1 MIRPARREELET
13 CAAVV
18 RESFATVA
26 PQYGITRESAPRH
39 TSFLS
44 ADRLREQYARGEPLY
59 VYELRGRIVGYC
71 SLSPGSGPH
80 CRELNHLAV
89 LPACR
94 HQGVGRALVQHAV
107 QQARALGCTRLEIGI
122 IEENTLLKSWYLK
135 MGFVP
140 TGTEKFDFFPF
151 TCGYLELAL

>member
-44 ADRLREQYARGEPLY
+44 ADRLRERGPRTRRDAY
-59 VYELRGRIVGYC
+59 RGDW
-71 SLSPGSGPH
+71 
-80 CRELNHLAV
+80 E
-89 LPACR
+89 
-94 HQGVGRALVQHAV
+94 GR
-107 QQARALGCTRLEIGI
+107 RDR
-122 IEENTLLKSWYLK
+122 Y
-135 MGFVP
+135 
-140 TGTEKFDFFPF
+140 DR
-151 TCGYLELAL
+151 